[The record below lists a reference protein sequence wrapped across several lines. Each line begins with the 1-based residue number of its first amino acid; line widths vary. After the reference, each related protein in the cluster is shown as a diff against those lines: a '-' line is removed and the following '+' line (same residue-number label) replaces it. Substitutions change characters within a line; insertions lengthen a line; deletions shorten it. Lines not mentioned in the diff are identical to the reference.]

1 MTLPVGPFCQLFV
14 ALSLRNGPIWAGL
27 RATFVPL
34 VAEMS
39 TLVNLHSQL
48 AHGGGLRQPTLSFEL
63 GCVCVCE
70 GRVSQHA
77 QRNEVSRVVA
87 VVQV

>member
-14 ALSLRNGPIWAGL
+14 ALSLRIGPIWAEF

-39 TLVNLHSQL
+39 TLVNLHIQR
-48 AHGGGLRQPTLSFEL
+48 AHGGGLRQPTLELSFEL
-63 GCVCVCE
+63 GCVCE

-77 QRNEVSRVVA
+77 QRN
-87 VVQV
+87 